1 MKKKSEFEVAKKKK
15 EREKRLKKLPIIIIC
30 LCAFVGI
37 YAMRYEIAE
46 IGIGV
51 IIKDSFAKMFDNNG
65 YPCETEGTATM
76 LEGMGRRAVL
86 LSESGFEVFNEA
98 GNKVLGKKKFLS
110 EPLTKVRGK
119 KLLLFSQGGKEM
131 ALYSGDVCLYEGKT
145 ENPIYNAELGK
156 NGFIAYSTSEFGY
169 QSSVRV
175 LDKSFKEVFLW
186 VSAESIITDL
196 SIDANA
202 DNLICFGVGFLDGEL
217 CSYGYGFEL
226 NTGEEKT
233 KLAFP
238 GELVI
243 DSMYLS
249 DGKVMVLTDKTVKVI
264 DRSGKV
270 ASDFSFKHQKL
281 NAYCFKENGELA
293 LSLGD
298 FSSKRGTDFI
308 VLDPTLKN
316 IKNTFLFENV
326 GFIDHHKD
334 EYVAFSDDKFIV
346 LDSALGF
353 NKKGHCPD
361 AVCVKVIGDYVYYT
375 TENSLERIKL

>member
-1 MKKKSEFEVAKKKK
+1 MKRKSEFEVAKKKK
-15 EREKRLKKLPIIIIC
+15 EREKRLKKLPLIIACIC
-30 LCAFVGI
+30 IAGTV
-37 YAMRYEIAE
+37 YAMRYEIAG

-51 IIKDSFAKMFDNNG
+51 FIEDSFAKMFDNNG
-65 YPCETEGTATM
+65 YPCETEGTVNM
-76 LEGMGRRAVL
+76 LQGVGKRAVL

-110 EPLTKVRGK
+110 EPLAKVNGK
-119 KLLLFSQGGKEM
+119 KLLLFSQSGKEM

-145 ENPIYNAELGK
+145 ANPIYNAELSD

-175 LDKSFKEVFLW
+175 LDKGFDEIFLW

-196 SIDANA
+196 SMDEEAN
-202 DNLICFGVGFLDGEL
+202 NLICFGVGFLDGEL

-233 KLAFP
+233 KLRFP

-243 DSMYLS
+243 DSFYLP
-249 DGKVMVLTDKTVKVI
+249 DKRVMVLTDKSVKLI
-264 DRSGKV
+264 DKSGKI
-270 ASDFSFKHQKL
+270 ASEFSFKHQKL

-293 LSLGD
+293 LSLGE
-298 FSSKRGTDFI
+298 FSSRRGTDFVVLDSNLKNIKSTFIFENVSFIDYHKGDYVAFADDRFI
-308 VLDPTLKN
+308 VLDPAL
-316 IKNTFLFENV
+316 
-326 GFIDHHKD
+326 
-334 EYVAFSDDKFIV
+334 AFK
-346 LDSALGF
+346 
-353 NKKGHCPD
+353 KKGHCPD

-375 TENSLERIKL
+375 TENTLERIKL

>member
-15 EREKRLKKLPIIIIC
+15 EREKRLKKLPILIIC
-30 LCAFVGI
+30 ICAAVGI
-37 YAMRYEIAE
+37 YAMRYEIAGM
-46 IGIGV
+46 GIGV
-51 IIKDSFAKMFDNNG
+51 ILEDSFAKMFDNNG

-76 LEGMGRRAVL
+76 LEGVGKRAVL

-110 EPLTKVRGK
+110 EPLAKVNGK
-119 KLLLFSQGGKEM
+119 KLLLFSQSGKEM

-145 ENPIYNAELGK
+145 ANPIYNAELAK

-175 LDKSFKEVFLW
+175 LDKSFDEVFLW

-196 SIDANA
+196 SMDAEA

-226 NTGEEKT
+226 NTGNEKT
-233 KLAFP
+233 KLVFP

-249 DGKVMVLTDKTVKVI
+249 DGKVMVLTDKSVKVI

-270 ASDFSFKHQKL
+270 SSDFSFKHQKL

-293 LSLGD
+293 VSLGD

-308 VLDPTLKN
+308 VLDSTLKN
-316 IKNTFLFENV
+316 AKSTFLFEDV
-326 GFIDHHKD
+326 GFIDYHKGD
-334 EYVAFSDDKFIV
+334 YVAFSDDRFVV
-346 LDSALGF
+346 LDPALGF
-353 NKKGHCPD
+353 KKKGHCPD
-361 AVCVKVIGDYVYYT
+361 AICEKVIGDYVYYT